1 MKIAICSKDDNIA
14 SEVEPR
20 FGRCRFFALYD
31 SVDYSITFIDNT
43 AESLTEGAGPAA
55 LELLK
60 DKGVEKIISGNFG
73 FKLKALASDTS
84 IQLIVL
90 KEKHTIKDIIQLLHH

>member
-1 MKIAICSKDDNIA
+1 MKIAICSKDNTIS
-14 SEVEPR
+14 SEVESR
-20 FGRCRFFALYD
+20 FGRCSFFGLYD
-31 SVDYSITFIDNT
+31 SIDHSITFIGNT
-43 AESLTEGAGPAA
+43 AESLAEGAGPAA

-60 DKGVEKIISGNFG
+60 DRGVEKIISGNFG
-73 FKLKALASDTS
+73 YKLKALASDAS